1 LKHRAAFARSQM
13 SGRPG
18 IAHRADASHRHGSC
32 GLSRVMSP
40 GPLSNAGGRKTSRQA
55 SSVSASRRVFIMRPR
70 WDTRARV
77 LRILVIEDES
87 LIAHDICDSLIA
99 AGYVADL
106 ARDSEDGWFRGDTES
121 FDAVVLDL
129 GLPVLDGLTILRR

>member
-1 LKHRAAFARSQM
+1 
-13 SGRPG
+13 
-18 IAHRADASHRHGSC
+18 
-32 GLSRVMSP
+32 
-40 GPLSNAGGRKTSRQA
+40 
-55 SSVSASRRVFIMRPR
+55 MRPR